1 MRVTAIIN
9 LKGGVAKT
17 TTTINL
23 AASLAT
29 LEKKAGLAAY
39 SPGLDAKGNSI
50 GAYYVLQYLSEKL
63 SLHYFSAEECLI

>member
-1 MRVTAIIN
+1 M
-9 LKGGVAKT
+9 
-17 TTTINL
+17 NL